1 MVRNDGGVCLRK
13 QSYTL
18 NSQLSLLRLLFFVLF
33 GTLKYKNGQKRAF
46 LLFSSLKNGHS
57 SFLHFLAFFMVF
69 LPDFPGSYAIQYY
82 RRQILLPDPQKI
94 SRGSSK
100 NFSVFHEKFWPVSR
114 DHFACH
120 FKVIW
125 PVPRF
130 AFVPKWTKPQ
140 ARENWAIGGRGLM
153 GSMRL
158 LGPLGL
164 MGDGPD
170 LEGLFGLPGSLGPVT
185 PTGPGLY
192 FITFFVVPSL

>member
-1 MVRNDGGVCLRK
+1 MDRTGHFPDKKALK
-13 QSYTL
+13 TDAHFASI
-18 NSQLSLLRLLFFVLF
+18 F
-33 GTLKYKNGQKRAF
+33 GPFPCSF
-46 LLFSSLKNGHS
+46 LLNFQTVTPHSITGRKFYRQNHKKN
-57 SFLHFLAFFMVF
+57 
-69 LPDFPGSYAIQYY
+69 LPAPE
-82 RRQILLPDPQKI
+82 KI

-100 NFSVFHEKFWPVSR
+100 NFPVFHEKFWPVSR
-114 DHFACH
+114 DHLACH

-170 LEGLFGLPGSLGPVT
+170 LEGLFGLPGSLGPVA

>member
-1 MVRNDGGVCLRK
+1 MDKIG
-13 QSYTL
+13 
-18 NSQLSLLRLLFFVLF
+18 
-33 GTLKYKNGQKRAF
+33 
-46 LLFSSLKNGHS
+46 LFSCFQALKTDAHFASSLGPFPWSFSLIFQAVTPYTITGRKFYCQNHKKNPE
-57 SFLHFLAFFMVF
+57 A
-69 LPDFPGSYAIQYY
+69 PE
-82 RRQILLPDPQKI
+82 KI
-94 SRGSSK
+94 FRGSSK

-170 LEGLFGLPGSLGPVT
+170 LEGLFGLPGSLGPVA

>member
-1 MVRNDGGVCLRK
+1 MDKKGLFYCFQALKTDTPLSSIFWPFSWSFSLIFQAVTLYSITGRK
-13 QSYTL
+13 FYCQ
-18 NSQLSLLRLLFFVLF
+18 NHKKFPEAPEKFF
-33 GTLKYKNGQKRAF
+33 RC
-46 LLFSSLKNGHS
+46 
-57 SFLHFLAFFMVF
+57 
-69 LPDFPGSYAIQYY
+69 
-82 RRQILLPDPQKI
+82 
-94 SRGSSK
+94 SSK